1 MGEQDN
7 KGYGAL
13 NLSAIEADIL
23 TVLVVDLYG
32 LDILNRLNCGR
43 PIPLSFG
50 SLYGAL
56 NRLEKKG
63 CIEWRWG
70 GEQEG
75 SGGARRKY
83 YEATGLGKH
92 ALNRWRNYRSS
103 LNG

>member
-1 MGEQDN
+1 MGEQNSEGDE
-7 KGYGAL
+7 AL
-13 NLSAIEADIL
+13 NLSAIEVDIL
-23 TVLVVDLYG
+23 SVLVEQLYG

-43 PIPLSFG
+43 PIALSFG

-56 NRLEKKG
+56 NRLEKKR

-83 YEATGLGKH
+83 YKATRLGKH
-92 ALNRWRNYRSS
+92 ALNQWRNYRSS